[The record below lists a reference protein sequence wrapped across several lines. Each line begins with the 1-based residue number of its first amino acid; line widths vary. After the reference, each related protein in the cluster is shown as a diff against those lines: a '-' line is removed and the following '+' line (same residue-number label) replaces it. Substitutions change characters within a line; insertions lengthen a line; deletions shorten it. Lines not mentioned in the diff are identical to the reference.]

1 LKASLT
7 ADSRRCNAARA
18 TMPVSPGMR
27 E

>member
-7 ADSRRCNAARA
+7 ADSRRCNAVRA